1 MNIDEMIAAME
12 ADERQDQLAE
22 QTTASISDYARARG
36 LRPQLVHYHVR
47 QNHIK
52 KIRCACGRSV
62 IVIAEADSVMVRGRS
77 QEVPSEEEV
86 PGGDLDTGESER

>member
-22 QTTASISDYARARG
+22 QTTASINDYARARG
-36 LRPQLVHYHVR
+36 FRPQLVHYHIR
-47 QNHIK
+47 QNHIR

-62 IVIAEADSVMVRGRS
+62 IVIAEADAVMVRGRS
-77 QEVPSEEEV
+77 EAVPKEEKV
-86 PGGDLDTGESER
+86 PGSDVDSSESEC